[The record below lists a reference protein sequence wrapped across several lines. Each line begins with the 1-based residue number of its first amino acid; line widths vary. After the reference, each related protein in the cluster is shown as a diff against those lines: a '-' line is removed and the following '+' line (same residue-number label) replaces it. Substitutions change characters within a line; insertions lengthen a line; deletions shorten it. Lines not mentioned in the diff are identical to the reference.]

1 MIQVPAHNN
10 NGLFRRKNYSKSHR
24 KPHGRLFIRRSKIYH
39 SLTNNSE
46 LHTSPY
52 YDNFTVNYRPPTTQL
67 RSKYL
72 RENRIRGAG
81 DEQIILP
88 SSNEQKQIDFTELE
102 QIFDNA
108 IRNRI
113 PLELYKT
120 KSPIQ
125 TSHYSEPPPK
135 LTHNPL
141 ETRIELMNP
150 SATVRPFEENRTGLI
165 RRRQYRKIALGI
177 TIVFLSALIGFT
189 IVFIFVK

>member
-1 MIQVPAHNN
+1 M
-10 NGLFRRKNYSKSHR
+10 
-24 KPHGRLFIRRSKIYH
+24 FIRRSKIYH

-52 YDNFTVNYRPPTTQL
+52 YDNFTINYRPPTTQL

-72 RENRIRGAG
+72 RENRVQGAG

-88 SSNEQKQIDFTELE
+88 SSNEKKQIDFTELE

-125 TSHYSEPPPK
+125 TSPYSEPLPK
-135 LTHNPL
+135 LTENPL
-141 ETRIELMNP
+141 ETRIELMSP
-150 SATVRPFEENRTGLI
+150 SATIRPFEENRSGLI
-165 RRRQYRKIALGI
+165 RRRPYRKIALGI

-189 IVFIFVK
+189 TVFIFVK